1 MKRIKSVLTL
11 PNIGAGY
18 LYFYVHFITEIICF
32 FVLTNLMGNSQVIW
46 LLPFV
51 YDALAFVPQSIFGF
65 ISDKYSKIPMG
76 IIGTILLVTALIL
89 YSLNINN
96 YLILV
101 VLCIGNCLLHINGAE
116 VTIRASKGKLSHS
129 AIFVAG
135 GSFGVIT
142 GKILADIGFNNI
154 FLILIALTMIP
165 CIMLAEYY
173 RKEEKEEKCNN
184 FNYHNETYSK
194 SLIILLTIFIIIV
207 RGYMG
212 YGIPTSWNKTLFESI
227 LLYCTMGIGKAM
239 GGILSDLIGV
249 RKIATISTLIS
260 LPFLIIGDNNMIIS
274 LIGVMFFSMTMAI
287 TLGVLV
293 SVLKRVPGLAF
304 GLTTIGLFLGTA
316 PIFFFKIDSFLMNT
330 LVIIILT
337 IICFLILMLILR
349 KESREEVR
357 NE

>member
-46 LLPFV
+46 LIPFV
-51 YDALAFVPQSIFGF
+51 YDALAFVPQSMFGF

-76 IIGTILLVTALIL
+76 IIGTILLVTTLIL

-96 YLILV
+96 YLILG

-173 RKEEKEEKCNN
+173 RKETKEKKCDNY
-184 FNYHNETYSK
+184 NYHNKKYPESV
-194 SLIILLTIFIIIV
+194 IILLTIFIIIV

-227 LLYCTMGIGKAM
+227 LLYCTMGIGKAL
-239 GGILSDLIGV
+239 GGVLSDLIGV
-249 RKIATISTLIS
+249 RKTATISTLIS
-260 LPFLIIGDNNMIIS
+260 LPFLIIGDNNMVIS

-293 SVLKRVPGLAF
+293 SVLKRAPGLAF